1 MTLAV
6 AIDAVEERLRA
17 FVATADPKSTAREQA
32 ERFLSRLSSPVRI
45 SLFGRPAVAKA
56 EILNSAVG
64 GQLLPRGAP
73 IPTVELR
80 YGEFPMAQLTR
91 SDGSVTE
98 HISQLT
104 ADDLEE
110 VVLVVIERP
119 APLLRRL
126 SFTDVQADDTELEQR
141 SAIDWAAARTDIAL
155 WCSAEYDEMDQR
167 IWSRVPER
175 IQDHAYLV
183 LTGAT
188 PEKASLIKAAHMGE
202 FHDVYA
208 ISADEPAETNGI
220 SALLKRLMSH
230 ADMGREADA
239 DSALLFLRAQGDIQ
253 NAAPAPPKPAAAPQP
268 AAIPEPEPE
277 PELVDGLPPATRE
290 AFTTGL
296 TFLRQRGKELVDH
309 VSSGGDA
316 DHVANVCSET
326 LIHLSDL
333 ISAHDDGASTAVAQ
347 LADTVME
354 AENLVILMENESGE
368 EAAADAVG
376 ILLQIRHDFETSLAA

>member
-17 FVATADPKSTAREQA
+17 FVATADPKGTAREQA

-45 SLFGRPAVAKA
+45 SLFGRPADAKVA
-56 EILNSAVG
+56 ILNTAVG
-64 GQLLPRGAP
+64 GQLLPQGAP
-73 IPTVELR
+73 VPTVELR

-104 ADDLEE
+104 ADDLDE
-110 VVLVVIERP
+110 VVLIVIERP

-155 WCSAEYDEMDQR
+155 WCSAQYDEMDQR

-183 LTGAT
+183 LTGAS
-188 PEKASLIKAAHMGE
+188 PEQASLIKAAHMGE

-208 ISADEPAETNGI
+208 ISADAPQDANGI

-239 DSALLFLRAQGDIQ
+239 DSALLFLRAQGDMQ
-253 NAAPAPPKPAAAPQP
+253 TKAAPPPPKPAPQP
-268 AAIPEPEPE
+268 EPVFTPEPEPE
-277 PELVDGLPPATRE
+277 APGALAPATRE
-290 AFTTGL
+290 AISTGL
-296 TFLRQRGKELVDH
+296 TFLRQRGKDLAAH
-309 VSSGGDA
+309 VADGGDA
-316 DHVANVCSET
+316 GHVASECSET
-326 LIHLSDL
+326 LVHLSDL
-333 ISAHDDGASTAVAQ
+333 ISAHDDGANPAVSL

-354 AENLVILMENESGE
+354 AESLVILMENENGE
-368 EAAADAVG
+368 DAAADAVG